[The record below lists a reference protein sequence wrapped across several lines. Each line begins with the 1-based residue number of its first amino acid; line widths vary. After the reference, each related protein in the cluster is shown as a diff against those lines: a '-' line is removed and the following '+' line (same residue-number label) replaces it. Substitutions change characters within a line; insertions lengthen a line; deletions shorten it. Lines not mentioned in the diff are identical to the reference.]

1 MEGYTPFPLLE
12 IVKDEGAMEGQEVKS
27 EVEVGEADGKYEGV
41 RAGICGGAVMLSTK
55 VCMYEVH
62 STARIDAAAFNVATS
77 GMLERLTCISFVL
90 MIVCALSSDGDGV
103 YGASSGRY
111 MYYNIIPT
119 KNQRAHSP

>member
-12 IVKDEGAMEGQEVKS
+12 IVKGEGAMEGREVKS
-27 EVEVGEADGKYEGV
+27 EVKVGEADGKYEGV

-55 VCMYEVH
+55 VCTVMYRK
-62 STARIDAAAFNVATS
+62 SGTARIDAAAFNVATS

-90 MIVCALSSDGDGV
+90 RIVCALSSDGDGV

-111 MYYNIIPT
+111 TYVL
-119 KNQRAHSP
+119 